1 MSHVQ
6 NRCQNVPWLI
16 LVCIGPSSFEP
27 HLHSP
32 MKSRLCTVV
41 CVAVTTSA
49 LIETRGGRTSP
60 RLIARAFCQ
69 TSSGQNGNNNVIQDL
84 RMDYTKKGLVE
95 SDIIKESESDPNI
108 LFSKWLQEAIDSKVV
123 EPNAMCLSTSHNN
136 RPSARYVLLKGHD
149 DRGFV
154 WYTNY
159 NSRKS
164 KELASNPYASLT
176 FWWGDLERSVRVE
189 GTVEMVSGKES
200 DEYFYS
206 RPRGSR
212 IGAWSS
218 DQSEDIADREVLEA
232 QERGVIAKFGAEGD
246 VPRPPHWGGFR
257 LVPSRVE
264 FWKGRSSRLHDRIV
278 FERKEAVW
286 KMKRL
291 QP

>member
-1 MSHVQ
+1 
-6 NRCQNVPWLI
+6 
-16 LVCIGPSSFEP
+16 
-27 HLHSP
+27 
-32 MKSRLCTVV
+32 
-41 CVAVTTSA
+41 
-49 LIETRGGRTSP
+49 
-60 RLIARAFCQ
+60 
-69 TSSGQNGNNNVIQDL
+69 
-84 RMDYTKKGLVE
+84 MDYTKKGLVE
-95 SDIIKESESDPNI
+95 SDVVKESNSDPNV
-108 LFSKWLQEAIDSKVV
+108 LFSKWLQEAIDSKII
-123 EPNAMCLSTSHNN
+123 EPNAMCLATSHNN

-159 NSRKS
+159 ESRKS
-164 KELASNPYASLT
+164 MELAANPYASLT

-189 GTVEMVSGKES
+189 GAVEKVSAKES

-218 DQSEDIADREVLEA
+218 NQSEEIASRDALET
-232 QERGVIAKFGAEGD
+232 QEREIIAKFGSDGE

-278 FERKEAVW
+278 FERDGEEW
-286 KMKRL
+286 NIQRL